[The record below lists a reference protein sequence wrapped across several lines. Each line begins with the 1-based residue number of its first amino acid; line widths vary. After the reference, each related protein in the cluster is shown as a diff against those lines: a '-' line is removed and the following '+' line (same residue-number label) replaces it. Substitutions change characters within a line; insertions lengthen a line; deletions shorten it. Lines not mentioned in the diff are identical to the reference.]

1 MGQQW
6 GSGGYGPPPP
16 PGGWGPPPGGAPP
29 AYAPVP
35 YTPPGHLAG
44 PTQCPWCGSAGPHF
58 PISKVAPAGWIV
70 CAVLFFAFLPLCWV
84 GLFIKQRG
92 LQCGSCRRM
101 VTPLM

>member
-1 MGQQW
+1 MSQQW

-35 YTPPGHLAG
+35 YVHGHLAG
-44 PTQCPWCGSAGPHF
+44 PMQCPWCGSSGPHF

-70 CAVLFFAFLPLCWV
+70 CGVLFFVFLPLCWV

-101 VTPLM
+101 VTPLV